1 VAEGQR
7 HNGLK
12 NTGAMIDAQGGWT
25 AQNAIDVEDEYTWID
40 GLEIKAIHDAG
51 HGVFFDDSPAA
62 DNGLVSNIFVHSF
75 WQAGNAGVAIGAQ
88 NVTVR
93 NSFFT
98 GGSTY
103 GILLLANSSA
113 SVENCT
119 LYGSAGSGNGI
130 SDQAGTTVSIKNT
143 ISVNHGGGVDFQL
156 WSGISYFGNNM
167 FSAVTGFDPDA
178 QDGGNQL
185 PPANL
190 EFLFVDL
197 TTDDFHLEASGH
209 RAGNTG
215 LDLSSS
221 FSDDIDGATRSGVW
235 DIGADET
242 VTGTAPLTPKILA
255 WQEIEP

>member
-1 VAEGQR
+1 
-7 HNGLK
+7 
-12 NTGAMIDAQGGWT
+12 
-25 AQNAIDVEDEYTWID
+25 
-40 GLEIKAIHDAG
+40 
-51 HGVFFDDSPAA
+51 
-62 DNGLVSNIFVHSF
+62 
-75 WQAGNAGVAIGAQ
+75 
-88 NVTVR
+88 
-93 NSFFT
+93 
-98 GGSTY
+98 
-103 GILLLANSSA
+103 
-113 SVENCT
+113 
-119 LYGSAGSGNGI
+119 
-130 SDQAGTTVSIKNT
+130 
-143 ISVNHGGGVDFQL
+143 VNHGGGVDFQL